1 MGGKKQNS
9 FKYVTNAVKL
19 REPNRKHSGQRTP
32 LVNSQCEKENIHDNS
47 QIQFRVQN
55 QTLDLAAYFDELGG
69 EPC

>member
-1 MGGKKQNS
+1 MNC

-19 REPNRKHSGQRTP
+19 REPNRKRPGQRTA
-32 LVNSQCEKENIHDNS
+32 LVNSQFEKENIHDNS